1 MDVIEKIDGSM
12 PWVSNLVVV
21 PKHNAPNE
29 LRLCVD
35 MRKTKE
41 AIKRERHVTPTT
53 DDIILVC
60 VVING

>member
-1 MDVIEKIDGSM
+1 MFK
-12 PWVSNLVVV
+12 
-21 PKHNAPNE
+21 PNE

-35 MRKTKE
+35 MRKTNE
-41 AIKRERHVTPTT
+41 AIKREGHVTPTT